1 LKSKEPFILT
11 YEGEIFITNPY
22 DEEINSLEYST
33 KSIQFFDDD
42 IIHSSC
48 PFYKIEHIPK
58 NSMVK
63 IEKVDKYEDG
73 VIIYCLEKLELDI
86 DNKTAFKSFRMN
98 KKIYKDKSIF
108 RKDGSEKFFKVTREK
123 TLLKTKPCYVVD
135 EDGDIRIFDEE
146 NN

>member
-1 LKSKEPFILT
+1 MKSKETFILT
-11 YEGEIFITNPY
+11 YEGEIFITNPH
-22 DEEINSLEYST
+22 DNKINSLVYST
-33 KSIQFFDDD
+33 KSIQFFGDD

-48 PFYKIEHIPK
+48 PFYKIEHIPA

-63 IEKVDKYEDG
+63 IENVDVYEDG
-73 VIIYCLEKLELDI
+73 IITYNLEKLELDV
-86 DNKTAFKSFRMN
+86 DDKTAFKPFRMN

-108 RKDGSEKFFKVTREK
+108 RKDSSEKFIKVSREK

-135 EDGDIRIFDEE
+135 EDGDITIFDEK